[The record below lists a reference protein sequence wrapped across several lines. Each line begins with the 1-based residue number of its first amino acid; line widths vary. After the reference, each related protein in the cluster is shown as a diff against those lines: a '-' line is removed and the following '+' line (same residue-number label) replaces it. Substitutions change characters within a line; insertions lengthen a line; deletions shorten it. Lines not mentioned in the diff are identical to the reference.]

1 MPESDDIDEADIR
14 ELDRVAG
21 LFKLPQIQT
30 ICSNVLTEQEF
41 LNPSIGTY
49 LNDLTGANMKQLF
62 LNQPDIADIKFQ
74 IDGKFASNI
83 QQPGPGCSKLTT
95 SLVNVSL
102 KFQTLISQ
110 TCQYICRKNLRS
122 FCSAK
127 AFFIFSAKISVYL
140 VIKS

>member
-1 MPESDDIDEADIR
+1 MYNSDCIPGVPKLPDSDDIDEADIR

-21 LFKLPQIQT
+21 VFKLQQLQT

-74 IDGKFASNI
+74 VDGKFSRSL
-83 QQPGPGCSKLTT
+83 QQSWSYCSK
-95 SLVNVSL
+95 
-102 KFQTLISQ
+102 
-110 TCQYICRKNLRS
+110 RR
-122 FCSAK
+122 
-127 AFFIFSAKISVYL
+127 
-140 VIKS
+140 

>member
-21 LFKLPQIQT
+21 VFKLQQLQT

-74 IDGKFASNI
+74 VDGKFARNI
-83 QQPGPGCSKLTT
+83 QQLGPGRSKLTT

-110 TCQYICRKNLRS
+110 ICHYFLSKKFEKLLQCKS
-122 FCSAK
+122 FFH
-127 AFFIFSAKISVYL
+127 FFSKKYQCI
-140 VIKS
+140 